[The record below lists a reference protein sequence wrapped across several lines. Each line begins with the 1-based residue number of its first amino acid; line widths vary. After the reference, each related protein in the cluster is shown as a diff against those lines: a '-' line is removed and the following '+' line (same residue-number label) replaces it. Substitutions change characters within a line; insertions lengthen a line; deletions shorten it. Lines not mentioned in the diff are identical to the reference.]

1 MLFAWVA
8 KFLVRAEPFA
18 GPVEVVL
25 QSLWSQT
32 NFEELEGLLVMV
44 LSLQAPWRTAGP
56 VEDAKK
62 AFVPGCCC

>member
-44 LSLQAPWRTAGP
+44 LSLQAMGGP